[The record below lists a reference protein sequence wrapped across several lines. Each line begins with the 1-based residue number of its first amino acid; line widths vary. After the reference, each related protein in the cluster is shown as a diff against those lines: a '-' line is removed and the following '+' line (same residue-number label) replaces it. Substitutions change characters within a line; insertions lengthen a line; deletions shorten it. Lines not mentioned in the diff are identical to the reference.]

1 MTFQWPKLPLY
12 VSLPISAYLTPLG
25 TCFIVQ
31 DDQIRMNKWT
41 KSTTSGILPLYIIC
55 HMIRQPFTLDKE
67 NCLLFCIKVSF
78 SRGKWKPQITK
89 FSRNC
94 YGLDA
99 SRFNTIKWQTRG
111 VVSSLYIHT
120 LHLPSGEI
128 SPTRF
133 RCCSLLLTAF
143 GALAKLYGSL
153 STSISALKVCCKVQ
167 FSKKNLKDFK
177 GCKLNLLPPIYFAGL
192 ASF

>member
-1 MTFQWPKLPLY
+1 M
-12 VSLPISAYLTPLG
+12 SLPISAYLTPLG

-67 NCLLFCIKVSF
+67 NCLLFLHKSQLFEENGSLKLQSF
-78 SRGKWKPQITK
+78 LEIAARKATGWMPADSTPLNGKH
-89 FSRNC
+89 
-94 YGLDA
+94 
-99 SRFNTIKWQTRG
+99 
-111 VVSSLYIHT
+111 VVSSLSTYT

-133 RCCSLLLTAF
+133 RCCSLLTAF

-153 STSISALKVCCKVQ
+153 GTSISALKVCCKVQ

-177 GCKLNLLPPIYFAGL
+177 GCKLILLDPLILRRPWIIFILLG
-192 ASF
+192 

>member
-1 MTFQWPKLPLY
+1 M
-12 VSLPISAYLTPLG
+12 SLPISAYLTPLG

-78 SRGKWKPQITK
+78 SRKMEASNYKV
-89 FSRNC
+89 FYEES

-111 VVSSLYIHT
+111 VVSLSTYT

-133 RCCSLLLTAF
+133 RCCSLLTAF

-177 GCKLNLLPPIYFAGL
+177 GCKLILLPPT
-192 ASF
+192 